1 MQPLATLLQIYRQDP
16 QPIYLQIAAQL
27 IDLIR
32 KGILRPDYRLPSTR
46 ALASGLTIHRKTVI
60 QAYDELIAQ
69 GWLQTQIGSGTF
81 VSQHLPELSP
91 RPLVRADVFNPAK
104 QAGFSFQPTPHLDR
118 SPLKAQARYH
128 LDDGFPDARLA
139 PVQELSRAYRS
150 QLLAFNP
157 YTRLGYNDP
166 SGSRWLREELA
177 IYLNATRG
185 LRAEPEN
192 ILIVRGTMMG
202 VYLASTAL
210 LQPGD
215 EVAVEEYTWSGA
227 RMNFLQAGARVT
239 PVPIDAYGIDVDA
252 LEQICQQRPLRML
265 YLTSHHQYPTTVP
278 LRADR
283 RMRLLTLAQTYKFI
297 VFEDDYDYDF
307 HYESKPLFP
316 LASADLG
323 GLVLY
328 SGSFTK
334 TISPAFR
341 VGYLV
346 GPENVIQHLAKLR
359 RIIDRQGDTLLENA
373 MAELLHLGVIQRHIR
388 KSLRMYRHRRD
399 LFCDYLQTELGHVVD
414 FRKPE
419 GGMSVWTAF
428 DSGINL
434 VRLAEKALQKNL
446 YLSNGTAHESVFRK
460 ENVAR
465 LGFAS
470 STEEELVCCVKIL
483 KSLL

>member
-1 MQPLATLLQIYRQDP
+1 MQPLATLLQIHRQD
-16 QPIYLQIAAQL
+16 QQSIYLQLAAQL

-32 KGILRPDYRLPSTR
+32 KGILRPEYRLPSTR
-46 ALASGLTIHRKTVI
+46 ALAAGLTIHRKTVI

-69 GWLQTQIGSGTF
+69 GWLQTQVGNGTF
-81 VSQHLPELSP
+81 VSRHLPELSP
-91 RPLVRADVFNPAK
+91 RPLVHSDVFDPAK
-104 QAGFSFQPTPHLDR
+104 QAGFSFQSTPHLDR
-118 SPLKAQARYH
+118 PPLKAQARYH

-139 PVQELSRAYRS
+139 PVLELSRAYRS
-150 QLLAFNP
+150 QVLASNP
-157 YTRLGYNDP
+157 YVRLGYNDP

-177 IYLNATRG
+177 AYLNATRG

-215 EVAVEEYTWSGA
+215 AVAIEEYTWSGA
-227 RMNFLQAGARVT
+227 RMNFLQAGAQLI
-239 PVPIDAYGIDVDA
+239 PVPVDAYGIDVDA
-252 LEQICQQRPLRML
+252 LERICQQQPLRML
-265 YLTSHHQYPTTVP
+265 YVTSHHQYPTTVP

-283 RMRLLTLAQTYKFI
+283 RMRLLALAQAYKFI

-316 LASADLG
+316 LASADSG

-359 RIIDRQGDTLLENA
+359 RVIDRQGDTLLENA
-373 MAELLHLGVIQRHIR
+373 MAELLHTGILQRHIR
-388 KSLRMYRHRRD
+388 KSLRIYRQRRD
-399 LFCDYLQTELGHVVD
+399 LFCDALQTELGSVAN

-419 GGMSVWTAF
+419 GGMSVWTTF
-428 DSGINL
+428 DSSINL
-434 VRLAEKALQKNL
+434 VRLAEKALQKEL

-470 STEEELVCCVKIL
+470 STEEELIQCIQIL
-483 KSLL
+483 KSVI